1 MLALLILLL
10 IWVGGGALIG
20 WGVPKLFKSEPPYGV
35 GVDVAASVIA
45 AVALG
50 IPEWLWILD
59 LFGFKGLLRFLAAVG
74 DPLALSLIVLW
85 VLRKVKS

>member
-10 IWVGGGALIG
+10 IWIGGGALIG
-20 WGVPKLFKSEPPYGV
+20 WGVPKLFKSQPPYGV
-35 GVDVAASVIA
+35 TADILASILA

-59 LFGFKGLLRFLAAVG
+59 LFNFKGLLKFVAAVG
-74 DPLALSLIVLW
+74 DPLGLSLIVLW
-85 VLRKVKS
+85 VMRKVKS

>member
-10 IWVGGGALIG
+10 IWIGGGALIG
-20 WGVPKLFKSEPPYGV
+20 WGVPKLFKSEPPYGL

-50 IPEWLWILD
+50 LAEWLWILEA
-59 LFGFKGLLRFLAAVG
+59 FGFRGLFKFLIAVG
-74 DPLALSLIVLW
+74 DPLGLSLIVLW